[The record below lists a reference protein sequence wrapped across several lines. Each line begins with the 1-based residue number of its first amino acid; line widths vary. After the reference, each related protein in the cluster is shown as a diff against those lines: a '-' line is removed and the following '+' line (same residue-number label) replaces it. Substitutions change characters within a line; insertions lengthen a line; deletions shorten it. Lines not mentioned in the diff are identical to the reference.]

1 MMQQTT
7 TMPGALVTT
16 APGPIYTSSQGQV
29 LTTGGPMVTTTSG
42 MGYQAGVTN
51 APGSTSITR
60 NVEQYSTTSG
70 QPIVPHQGYNTM
82 GPISGITAES
92 GINGP
97 FDNRPVHVTESEGWP
112 VAGFLM
118 NPLGPEGW
126 APIQTRA
133 ISESVAPE
141 PRAQMET
148 NFLNAESK
156 KVYYKKRSACC

>member
-42 MGYQAGVTN
+42 MGYQAGGTTVMKSENAPFASSTTNQHGAVVRSVVSGQMTN

-82 GPISGITAES
+82 GPSGY
-92 GINGP
+92 
-97 FDNRPVHVTESEGWP
+97 
-112 VAGFLM
+112 L
-118 NPLGPEGW
+118 PE
-126 APIQTRA
+126 
-133 ISESVAPE
+133 
-141 PRAQMET
+141 
-148 NFLNAESK
+148 NFFFQYNL
-156 KVYYKKRSACC
+156 V